1 MGDLSIGVAGFVCLF
16 IRDPRFWL
24 AVIIVTTI
32 QYWGDTYGH
41 FHQMIENDNHCTDNT
56 GPVRWMDI
64 IGPMVAIV
72 LYALMRRGGKP
83 EAA

>member
-1 MGDLSIGVAGFVCLF
+1 
-16 IRDPRFWL
+16 L

-32 QYWGDTYGH
+32 QYWGDAYGH

-56 GPVRWMDI
+56 GPVLWMDI

-72 LYALMRRGGKP
+72 LYALMRRGGKAEP
-83 EAA
+83 A